1 MLNKISMPTKAVD
14 YKKLIAITLRQ
25 KYPQLLAGLTFLIIL
40 YLAVAGIISKNLP
53 SKTKKGKPNPTVNKI
68 TPTQIEKKYLVKEGD
83 SLWQIAEEFYGS
95 GYNAYDI
102 AVVNNITDPNIITP
116 GQQLILPKVT
126 PKPPIKG
133 EIQKAASSEK
143 VTIKQTK
150 YTVQKGDYLWKIA
163 LEAYGDG
170 YAWVKIAS
178 TNNLTNPDLI
188 YQGNIL
194 ILPK

>member
-1 MLNKISMPTKAVD
+1 MPTKAVD

-53 SKTKKGKPNPTVNKI
+53 SKTKKGKPNPTVNKT

-102 AVVNNITDPNIITP
+102 AVINNITDPNIITP
-116 GQQLILPKVT
+116 GQQLILPNIT

-143 VTIKQTK
+143 ATIKQTK

-163 LEAYGDG
+163 LETYGDG

-178 TNNLTNPDLI
+178 ANNLTNPNLI
-188 YQGNIL
+188 HPGTIL
-194 ILPK
+194 TLPKTDK